1 MRLNRLATRSGV
13 KSVAAT
19 DEMTTG
25 NSMCGIVLAI
35 RHADSFWHY
44 YEMQICCIET
54 AGRLFDTTSMPS
66 RGAKNGKQR
75 GSTLSK
81 PDKRFQLNGTKQPA
95 AVLTSII
102 HSASI
107 RRVGLSVQ

>member
-54 AGRLFDTTSMPS
+54 AGRLFDADFNAKQGSEEWKTAREHLEQARQTVPS
-66 RGAKNGKQR
+66 
-75 GSTLSK
+75 
-81 PDKRFQLNGTKQPA
+81 
-95 AVLTSII
+95 
-102 HSASI
+102 
-107 RRVGLSVQ
+107 